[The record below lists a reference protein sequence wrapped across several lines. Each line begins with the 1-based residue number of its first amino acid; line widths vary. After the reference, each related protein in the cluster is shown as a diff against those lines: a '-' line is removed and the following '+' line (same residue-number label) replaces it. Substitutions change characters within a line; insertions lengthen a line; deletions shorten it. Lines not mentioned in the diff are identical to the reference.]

1 MKLWI
6 LTTFCTASLLILSG
20 CGAKATPKKEAVI
33 DETLPIVI
41 LTKNG
46 TIADMNAIA
55 LEWNQIEDQRV
66 KGVYIYKIALN
77 AKGDNKDEYY
87 DTVSN
92 RFSTHY
98 LDTDIKPDSQYSY
111 YFKTYSNSAES
122 RKSEATLISSLPV
135 MDSVTW
141 IHSIQNMPRSAK
153 IIWRPHTNEKVKEYI
168 IQRRTLEDE
177 KWRDVVT
184 VKGRL
189 NAEYIDKKLKDKFT
203 YKYRIRAVTYDDI
216 VSKPS
221 QEVNVTTKALPN
233 ELTQI
238 IATTDLAK
246 KIEIKWEATRIKDFL
261 FYRIYR
267 ASSVNGDYKKLLD
280 TKDNFYVDT
289 IEEDGK
295 VYFYRVSVFDMDR
308 LESISKN
315 YSVLGRTLI
324 KPAQPSLVEAKLVD
338 GKVKISWTNSDKR
351 VKSYSVQKRYKKSL
365 FENSIEDFEDIKG
378 LEFVD
383 SEIEPDKTY
392 YYKVFSVDAND
403 IKSAASIEV
412 ELKVEKSITNN
423 SQLQLEQTIEVKK
436 SYDDSAKDVITPMQD
451 FN

>member
-33 DETLPIVI
+33 DETLPIVT

-55 LEWNQIEDQRV
+55 LEWTPIDDQRV
-66 KGVYIYKIALN
+66 KGVYIYKIASDV
-77 AKGDNKDEYY
+77 KSDNKDEYY

-98 LDTDIKPDSQYSY
+98 LDTNIKPDSQYSY

-122 RKSEATLISSLPV
+122 RKSETTLIASLAL
-135 MDSVTW
+135 MNSVTW

-177 KWRDVVT
+177 KWRDIVT

-189 NAEYIDKKLKDKFT
+189 NAEFIDKKLKDKFT

-221 QEVNVTTKALPN
+221 EEVNVTTKALPN

-238 IATTDLAK
+238 TATTDLAK
-246 KIEIKWEATRIKDFL
+246 KIEIKWEATTIKDFL

-267 ASSVNGDYKKLLD
+267 ASSVNGNYKKLLD
-280 TKDNFYVDT
+280 TKDNFCVNS
-289 IEEDGK
+289 IKEDGK
-295 VYFYRVSVFDMDR
+295 LYFYRVSVFDMDG
-308 LESISKN
+308 LESVSKN

-324 KPAQPSLVEAKLVD
+324 KPAQPSLVEAKLID
-338 GKVKISWTNSDKR
+338 GKVKISWTNSDER

-365 FENSIEDFEDIKG
+365 FESSIEDFEDIKG
-378 LEFVD
+378 IEFVD

-392 YYKVFSVDAND
+392 YYKVFSVDANG
-403 IKSAASIEV
+403 IKSTPSIEV
-412 ELKVEKSITNN
+412 ELKVEKSITN
-423 SQLQLEQTIEVKK
+423 SEQLQLEQTIEVKK
-436 SYDDSAKDVITPMQD
+436 SYDDSAKDVITPIQD